1 MGVTEKVDDAVVV
14 GVDGSASGTAAVDW
28 AADQARLEDRPLTLV
43 HAATLGAVTT
53 REVDARTVSALL
65 HAEGRTVLQQ
75 AGRRAAAHRVRDVR
89 SELVLDD
96 PSAVLLQ
103 ASRHAA
109 LMVVGSRGHGPVA
122 SHVMGSVGLDLV
134 RRARCPVVVLRP
146 GDEGPAG
153 AAGAAGPAG
162 GGLGVVVG
170 VDEPEHAARVVAWA
184 VRLADLRDLPLT
196 LVHALPGQHPSGPVS
211 PEEPG
216 YEVAWGRLQTVARGL
231 RDAHPR
237 VRVGLRLVRGKPEQ
251 ALLGAAAGA
260 DVLVLGEGGVATRL
274 LERAPGVVA
283 VVPGRD

>member
-1 MGVTEKVDDAVVV
+1 MGVTEKVDGAVVV
-14 GVDGSASGTAAVDW
+14 GVDGSEAGTAAVDW

-65 HAEGRTVLQQ
+65 HAEGRSVLQQ
-75 AGRRAAAHRVRDVR
+75 AGRRAAARRVRDVR
-89 SELVLDD
+89 SELAFDD

-109 LMVVGSRGHGPVA
+109 LLVVGSRGHGPVA
-122 SHVMGSVGLDLV
+122 SHVMGSVGVDLV

-146 GDEGPAG
+146 G
-153 AAGAAGPAG
+153 G
-162 GGLGVVVG
+162 GGSAEAGLGVVVG
-170 VDEPEHAARVVAWA
+170 VDEPEHAAGVVAWA
-184 VRLADLRDLPLT
+184 VGLADLRDLPLT

-237 VRVGLRLVRGKPEQ
+237 VRVALRLVRGKPEQ

-260 DVLVLGEGGVATRL
+260 QVLVLGEGGMATRV
-274 LERAPGVVA
+274 LERAPGAVA